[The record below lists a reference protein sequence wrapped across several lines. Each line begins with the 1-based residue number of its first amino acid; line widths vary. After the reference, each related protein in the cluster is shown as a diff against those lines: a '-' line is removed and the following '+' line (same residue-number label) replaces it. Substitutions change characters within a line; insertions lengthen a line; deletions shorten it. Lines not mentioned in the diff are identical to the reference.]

1 MYIEDKEYEKINAI
15 RVLIKIS
22 IVNSRAEIAEK
33 LNLGEGV
40 TRRILDLL
48 KSKGFIIST
57 NKGHKYTENGKL
69 LIKKIKK
76 NLYLTKNITTK
87 LYPGYKNTAILVK
100 DYNKTKLDYKLRDV
114 AIRNGAQSA
123 IIFCCKNKNLKLP
136 DCSYDSEEFKKIQKN
151 FILTENDVLIITFA
165 KEQVVSDISCLFA
178 AYEVSSCLKVF

>member
-40 TRRILDLL
+40 TRRILELL

-57 NKGHKYTENGKL
+57 NKGHKYTESGKL

-76 NLYLTKNITTK
+76 KF
-87 LYPGYKNTAILVK
+87 
-100 DYNKTKLDYKLRDV
+100 
-114 AIRNGAQSA
+114 
-123 IIFCCKNKNLKLP
+123 IFN
-136 DCSYDSEEFKKIQKN
+136 
-151 FILTENDVLIITFA
+151 
-165 KEQVVSDISCLFA
+165 
-178 AYEVSSCLKVF
+178 